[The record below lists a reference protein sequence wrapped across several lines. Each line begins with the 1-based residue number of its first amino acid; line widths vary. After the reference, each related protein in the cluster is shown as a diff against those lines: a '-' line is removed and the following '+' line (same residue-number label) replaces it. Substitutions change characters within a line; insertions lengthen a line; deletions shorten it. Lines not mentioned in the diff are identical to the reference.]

1 MKNILFL
8 GHFPGP
14 KVSPHGKTIYYKVE
28 NYKFTVDKPE
38 RQHFDQVI
46 KFSIIDIGAN
56 KLFLPPVKP
65 QKGCSIIFVIYLPR
79 MQTLNLTM
87 GEQSDRFT

>member
-14 KVSPHGKTIYYKVE
+14 KISPHGKTVYYKAE
-28 NYKFTVDKPE
+28 NYKFIVDKPG
-38 RQHFDQVI
+38 RQLFDQVI
-46 KFSIIDIGAN
+46 KFSIDTGTN
-56 KLFLPPVKP
+56 KLFAPPVKP
-65 QKGCSIIFVIYLPR
+65 QKGCSKIFVMYLPR

-87 GEQSDRFT
+87 GEQSDRST

>member
-14 KVSPHGKTIYYKVE
+14 KISPHGKTVYYKAE
-28 NYKFTVDKPE
+28 NYKFIVDKPG

-46 KFSIIDIGAN
+46 KFSIIKSVTNICVSRFDGIHHLCN
-56 KLFLPPVKP
+56 KSF
-65 QKGCSIIFVIYLPR
+65 QKC
-79 MQTLNLTM
+79 LT
-87 GEQSDRFT
+87 EI